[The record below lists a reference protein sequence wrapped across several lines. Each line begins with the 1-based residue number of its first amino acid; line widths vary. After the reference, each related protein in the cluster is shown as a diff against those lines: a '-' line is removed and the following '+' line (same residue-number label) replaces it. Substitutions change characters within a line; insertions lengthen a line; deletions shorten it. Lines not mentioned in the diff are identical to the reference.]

1 MSSQLF
7 LRMCE
12 VFIAAASENGFR
24 AGTNVLYCLSSHR
37 NSQCWYLL
45 VWYLFAV
52 ALRCWERAAMPVAHE
67 EKAVYR
73 TPPILGSAIP
83 CLIRPRMAGRRR
95 KDFCPG
101 TGSCPL
107 WWSSWTR
114 VPRRWEPDPG
124 QTNRHTQSSCLS
136 TSARALLYSSLL
148 GSSWNG
154 ISGTKLM
161 CFTGKDNL
169 FFLSSPNALFKIIC
183 DKKWTPPLWFS
194 HHPWGLWALPPS
206 VLLCWSCA
214 EKPDN
219 IKYLDFPIKNVHP
232 AMFVTRDCWRKPW
245 VRCCGCAECRNGQN
259 SVTPVLLGLCV
270 VPLEWEW
277 LC

>member
-1 MSSQLF
+1 MASEQAL
-7 LRMCE
+7 MC
-12 VFIAAASENGFR
+12 FIASVLTETASVDIYWFDI
-24 AGTNVLYCLSSHR
+24 
-37 NSQCWYLL
+37 YLL
-45 VWYLFAV
+45 LPWDAGKGRRCLWHMRKRLFIEHLPSWEVPFLVWFAPGWQGGGGRAFVQGQGV
-52 ALRCWERAAMPVAHE
+52 ALCGGA
-67 EKAVYR
+67 
-73 TPPILGSAIP
+73 
-83 CLIRPRMAGRRR
+83 
-95 KDFCPG
+95 
-101 TGSCPL
+101 
-107 WWSSWTR
+107 
-114 VPRRWEPDPG
+114 PG
-124 QTNRHTQSSCLS
+124 QGFQGGENLILARQTDHTQSSCLS
-136 TSARALLYSSLL
+136 TSARALLYTSLL